1 MEEVSMI
8 GLDLAKNIIQIHG
21 ANAAGEVVFRKKLQR
36 RQVLVFL
43 AGFKPCTIAM
53 EACGGSHYWARE
65 VAKLGH
71 FPRLIAPA
79 YVKPFVKRQKN
90 DAADAEAI
98 CEAAARPTM
107 RFVAPK
113 SEEQQSSTALFRV
126 RDMLVIQRTQLINAL
141 RGHLLE
147 FGLTFPVGA
156 VHASRMMH
164 ALNDPAAPLPTSL
177 RGPLNILADQVLVL
191 EAKIADLD
199 RQIAE
204 AAKANELSK
213 RLMTIPGV
221 GPVIAFAVAALA
233 PPPGAFKSGR
243 DFASW
248 VGLTPRQSSSG
259 GKERLGRISKM
270 GERTLRRL
278 LTIGA
283 ASLIRWNLRQKGA
296 PNPWLSQ
303 LLARKPRM
311 VATVALANKIARIVW
326 ALIATGGVYKA
337 RAVAA

>member
-8 GLDLAKNIIQIHG
+8 GLDLAKNIIQIHR

-36 RQVLVFL
+36 RQVLTFL

-98 CEAAARPTM
+98 CEAAVRPTM

-126 RDMLVIQRTQLINAL
+126 RDMLVIQRTQFINAL

-156 VHASRMMH
+156 AHAPRMMAALEDPASR
-164 ALNDPAAPLPTSL
+164 LPGSL
-177 RGPLNILADQVLVL
+177 RASLQIVADQILAL
-191 EAKIADLD
+191 ESKIDLLD

-204 AAKANELSK
+204 AVKSNELSK

-221 GPVIAFAVAALA
+221 GPVIAFAITALA
-233 PPPGAFKSGR
+233 PSPGACKSGR
-243 DFASW
+243 DFAAW
-248 VGLTPRQSSSG
+248 VGLTPRQ
-259 GKERLGRISKM
+259 
-270 GERTLRRL
+270 
-278 LTIGA
+278 
-283 ASLIRWNLRQKGA
+283 N
-296 PNPWLSQ
+296 
-303 LLARKPRM
+303 
-311 VATVALANKIARIVW
+311 
-326 ALIATGGVYKA
+326 
-337 RAVAA
+337 